1 MNEEPM
7 GDQDDNGKGT
17 ELPNGALREE
27 GDYPKDG
34 VVGDNFK
41 CVGRSRLTEADAD
54 SLLYG

>member
-1 MNEEPM
+1 M